1 MQVLKI
7 SILPWSI
14 ELGNVLIDQVI
25 TIQWECKT
33 CNTNHT
39 QDVTSLARFSTKQV
53 DLDLKNLGS
62 SLICTH
68 FFPTS

>member
-7 SILPWSI
+7 SIQPWSI
-14 ELGNVLIDQVI
+14 ELGNVLTDQVI

-33 CNTNHT
+33 CNTIHT

-53 DLDLKNLGS
+53 DLDLVLPDLYALLSYFLN
-62 SLICTH
+62 
-68 FFPTS
+68 F